1 MNLIKFAIDRPTAVV
16 AAVIMAVLFGL
27 VALQSI
33 PIQLAPDVARP
44 VIDVRTTWLGAA
56 PAEIEREIL
65 NLQEEQM
72 KGLSG
77 LERIEGRALQSQS
90 RLKLEFAVG
99 TDMDKALLLVSNRL
113 DGVTGY
119 PDEADEPRLKIAGPE
134 DNRIAWFHLTRQP
147 GNNKPM
153 HHYGDFAV
161 DVVRERLERV
171 PGVATSEVYGG
182 GAKEIRVV
190 IDPTKMARYRLT
202 VPEIL
207 TRMRAANIAITG
219 GDVEEGKRRYVV
231 RTEAELNAVATI
243 RQVVLRTSAD
253 AVEAGSGSVARVL
266 VGDIADVTYGF
277 KKPTERVRTN
287 GEAAIAINASRQVGA
302 NVIETMRGIRKAVA
316 DLNAGP
322 IAQEKLVFR
331 QLYDE
336 TVYITSAIDL
346 VVKNIWFGGAIA
358 VFILMIF
365 LRSPRATLVVG
376 LAIPVS
382 VVASFVAM
390 AMLGRSIN
398 VVSLAG
404 IAFAV
409 GMVVDAA
416 IVVLENIYRMREQ
429 GKEPSVA
436 ALIGAQQVWG
446 AILVSALTTVMVFIP
461 LLIMELE
468 VGQLFRDIAVA
479 ISVAVLLSLIVS
491 VTVIPALAK
500 RLLVGQVR
508 APGTGPGVP
517 VFDQI
522 GRGFRTGVVSLTRRV
537 VSSRTSAISLVS
549 VLTAGTIGLTWWL
562 LPPLEYLPEGN
573 RNLVISMIQP
583 PAGYNLK
590 TMTEMANRV
599 EDEVLP
605 RIAKDGKTIAAP
617 EEDPLLKYF
626 FFVVWRQQVFLGGRG
641 TDPSRAKDLIPILE
655 SPVSKEPSTFV
666 YSWQPSIFGRGV
678 GGSRSVDM
686 DISGVHLQDIFEAA
700 QRAGAKIGARLPRAE
715 GTSFRPRP
723 SLQLGEPEIRIAPDR
738 VRLADAGLNA
748 RDLAITVDA
757 FNDGV
762 RIAEVTEG
770 GEQIDLMLMGPE
782 DQIDTTQGIA
792 SLPVVTRNGTILPV
806 SSLANVEVT
815 AGPTEIRHV
824 DNARTVTLQ
833 IRPAPRLA
841 LGEALDILQ
850 ADVIDKLL
858 EEGLPPGVRIRLS
871 GTADKLVATAAEM
884 KWDLLIALAIVY
896 LVMAVLFE
904 SFIYPLIIVMSV
916 PLATAGGVIGLNILN
931 LFHFQAL
938 DMLTLLGFVILI
950 GIVVNNAILLVHQT
964 LYHIRSEGY
973 SHADAIVEATRNRI
987 RPIFMSTLTS
997 VGGMLPLVVFPG
1009 AGSEI
1014 YRGLGSVV
1022 VGGLSLSAVLTLAII
1037 PPLLSVFAGVL
1048 EKSPTDQGAVKP
1060 AVAE

>member
-202 VPEIL
+202 VPEVL

-231 RTEAELNAVATI
+231 RTEAELNAVETI

-336 TVYITSAIDL
+336 TVYINSAIDL

-537 VSSRTSAISLVS
+537 VSSQTSAISLVS

-599 EDEVLP
+599 ENEVLP
-605 RIAKDGKTIAAP
+605 RIAKDGKMIAAP

-738 VRLADAGLNA
+738 IRLADAGLNA

-792 SLPVVTRNGTILPV
+792 SLPVVTRSGTILPV